1 LLATVLDSSGRV
13 GILLAVTLL
22 IGLIGSMLT
31 PAPPA
36 SAAVSMAAARRT
48 QALHEAA
55 SLKGRPY
62 HYGATGPRAF
72 DCSGYTRYVMA
83 HVGKHL
89 PRTSRQQ
96 YAASRKIAR
105 GAARPGDL
113 VFFKSR
119 GRVTHVALYAGG
131 HQVWHAP
138 HSGARV
144 RKERIWTGHWSA
156 GRVLPVA

>member
-1 LLATVLDSSGRV
+1 MLASVVDSSGRA

-22 IGLIGSMLT
+22 IGLLGSLLT
-31 PAPPA
+31 PALPA
-36 SAAVSMAAARRT
+36 SAGVSMAAARRT
-48 QALHEAA
+48 QAVDVAA

-72 DCSGYTRYVMA
+72 DCSGYTRYVLA
-83 HVGKHL
+83 RVGEHL

-105 GAARPGDL
+105 GSARPGDL
-113 VFFKSR
+113 VFFKSG
-119 GRVTHVALYAGG
+119 GRVTHVALYAGA
-131 HQVWHAP
+131 HEVWHAP

-144 RKERIWTGHWSA
+144 REERIWTGNWSA
-156 GRVLPVA
+156 GRVLPAA

>member
-1 LLATVLDSSGRV
+1 MLASVVDSSGRA

-22 IGLIGSMLT
+22 IGLLGSLLT
-31 PAPPA
+31 PALPA

-48 QALHEAA
+48 QAVDVAA

-72 DCSGYTRYVMA
+72 DCSGYTRYVLA
-83 HVGKHL
+83 RVGERL

-105 GAARPGDL
+105 GSARPGDL
-113 VFFKSR
+113 VFKSG
-119 GRVTHVALYAGG
+119 GRVTHVALFAGA
-131 HQVWHAP
+131 HEVWHAP

-144 RKERIWTGHWSA
+144 REERIWTRNWSA
-156 GRVLPVA
+156 GRVLPAA

>member
-1 LLATVLDSSGRV
+1 LLATVLVSSGRA
-13 GILLAVTLL
+13 GILLAITLL
-22 IGLIGSMLT
+22 IGLICSLLT
-31 PAPPA
+31 TAEPA
-36 SAAVSMAAARRT
+36 SASVSMAAARR
-48 QALHEAA
+48 AEAVHVAA

-62 HYGATGPRAF
+62 HYGATGPRVF
-72 DCSGYTRYVMA
+72 DCSGYTRYVLA
-83 HVGKHL
+83 RVGKHL
-89 PRTSRQQ
+89 PRTSRRQ

-113 VFFKSR
+113 VFFKSG

-144 RKERIWTGHWSA
+144 RKERIWTDNWSA